1 MIAVRSCVIAALL
14 LAATGETYSPAP
26 MPNGSSPSAESDPTH
41 MELRPDFFPLEEPNF
56 SGGFLPGSSI
66 EDIDEENEDPAPGV
80 ELTIPF
86 Q

>member
-1 MIAVRSCVIAALL
+1 MRRCVIAALL

-26 MPNGSSPSAESDPTH
+26 VPNSSSPSVPSDPPH
-41 MELRPDFFPLEEPNF
+41 MELKPDFFPLEEPTF

-66 EDIDEENEDPAPGV
+66 EDVDEENEDPAPGV

>member
-1 MIAVRSCVIAALL
+1 VSAVRRCVIAALL
-14 LAATGETYSPAP
+14 LTATGESYSPAP
-26 MPNGSSPSAESDPTH
+26 VPNGSSSSVQSDPPH
-41 MELRPDFFPLEEPNF
+41 MELRPGFFPLEEPTF

-66 EDIDEENEDPAPGV
+66 EDVDEENEDPAPGV

>member
-1 MIAVRSCVIAALL
+1 VRPCVITALL
-14 LAATGETYSPAP
+14 LAAAGESYSPAP
-26 MPNGSSPSAESDPTH
+26 VPDDSSPSVESDPPET
-41 MELRPDFFPLEEPNF
+41 ELRPDFFPLEEPTA

-66 EDIDEENEDPAPGV
+66 ADVEEENADPAPGV

>member
-1 MIAVRSCVIAALL
+1 MRNCVIAALL

-26 MPNGSSPSAESDPTH
+26 VTEESSPSAQSNPPH
-41 MELRPDFFPLEEPNF
+41 MELRPDFFPLEEPTF

-66 EDIDEENEDPAPGV
+66 ENIDEENEDPAPGV
-80 ELTIPF
+80 ELTVPF